1 MRISDL
7 SSDVCSS
14 DLTLSAESEV
24 IGLKENSNRKTGVVT
39 VRSRVVNQH
48 GEAVVEYT
56 RWVMVKKGDPGA
68 PAPEPV
74 LPDLPDAVPAEHLTV
89 PAGLDFSNFDFAAA
103 GSPHRWA
110 DYEAGERIDHGD
122 AMTIEEA
129 EHQMA
134 TRLYQNTARVHFNQH
149 AESKGRFEIGR
160 AHV

>member
-1 MRISDL
+1 
-7 SSDVCSS
+7 
-14 DLTLSAESEV
+14 
-24 IGLKENSNRKTGVVT
+24 
-39 VRSRVVNQH
+39 
-48 GEAVVEYT
+48 
-56 RWVMVKKGDPGA
+56 MVKKGDPGA

-129 EHQMA
+129 GHQMA
-134 TRLYQNTARVHFNQH
+134 TVRKRVVWGKRVKVGVGLGGSRTYKKKQSIKINQN
-149 AESKGRFEIGR
+149 KK
-160 AHV
+160 

>member
-39 VRSRVVNQH
+39 VRSRGVNQH
-48 GEAVVEYT
+48 DEAVVEYT

-89 PAGLDFSNFDFAAA
+89 PAGLAFSNFDFAAA
-103 GSPHRWA
+103 GSPGRK
-110 DYEAGERIDHGD
+110 R
-122 AMTIEEA
+122 
-129 EHQMA
+129 
-134 TRLYQNTARVHFNQH
+134 TRLNPRP
-149 AESKGRFEIGR
+149 
-160 AHV
+160 